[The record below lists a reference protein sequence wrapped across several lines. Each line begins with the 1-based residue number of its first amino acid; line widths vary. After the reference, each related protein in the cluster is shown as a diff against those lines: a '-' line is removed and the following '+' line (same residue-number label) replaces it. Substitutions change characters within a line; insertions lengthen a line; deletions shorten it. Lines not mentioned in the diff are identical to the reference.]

1 MKTFENK
8 LKSFILP
15 WLLGISV
22 MSSVIY
28 DFWGADVVVLTT
40 VELLFEIAVFFV
52 LDFLYTRKNKLISGI
67 VYVLLLIAVLYL
79 TVLMVIDGYDS
90 SGVIFNNWF
99 YGATRYVPQYLYAL
113 MLGGGFVFS
122 SAMYYFTQVR
132 YRGIFTLFLVLLPFA
147 VYAKRLDFMSSG
159 YLAAILFF
167 YLLVMIHSRQTAADS
182 GIVVVPDRAYIV
194 SVAAFAAVVI
204 GVLFVLPMPEIQSM
218 QEEDATFLNN
228 LSFFST
234 TANPTSI
241 GKQDS
246 SSRRH
251 GEVPSGEELFTVR
264 TDYDTLYLKSQ
275 SYSYFKN
282 NDWHYGD
289 DIIEEAGNVWTD
301 PQITVPGMAVTEKLA
316 ILRLYCEENK
326 DSERLALIDEYIQI
340 KGDEITVKTIGD
352 IRFSLLPLPENTFRV
367 SLTSP
372 SFAEFLYNGDC
383 HVYCNGEW
391 QTRWPTETYN
401 AHFHNNAEIRQ
412 LAEKLEMTSSDWDK
426 VMSWYRENALEG
438 REGFSIEKFR
448 SVNSDRSM
456 AEKIDSGEYDVFDDS
471 LRQLAREITEGCE
484 TDYEKAAALESYFTK
499 EGYDYSLT
507 YVPDDESIEYFV
519 FDSKTG
525 LCTDFAT
532 AMTLMA
538 RSVGLT
544 ARYCEGYYAFER
556 NSENHTELVVRDSYA
571 HAFVEVYMPACGWV
585 IFEPTVPS
593 FSSEMYEQQSDVINT
608 EDGGIEKNDI
618 YLAVIALTCVAAV
631 ALLAV
636 PVGRVIY
643 IAYIRHI
650 SREVAVKKLYSRIIR
665 KLSKKTGTDL
675 SAHTVSQAKSFA
687 AAYGISFD
695 MLADAFEKSFY
706 GGIDLTADELEAS
719 IADYKSVRSAKIK
732 MQAPKPQTD

>member
-1 MKTFENK
+1 MKTFDNK

-22 MSSVIY
+22 MSSIIY
-28 DFWGADVVVLTT
+28 DFRGADVVVLTI
-40 VELLFEIAVFFV
+40 VELLFEIAVFFI
-52 LDFLYTRKNKLISGI
+52 LDFLYTRKNKLLSGI
-67 VYVLLLIAVLYL
+67 VYVLLLGAVLYL
-79 TVLMVIDGYDS
+79 TVLMVIRGYKT
-90 SGVIFNNWF
+90 SGIIFNNWF

-113 MLGGGFVFS
+113 MLGGGFVLS

-132 YRGIFTLFLVLLPFA
+132 YRGIFTLLLVLLPFA
-147 VYAKRLDFMSSG
+147 VYAKRLDFMASG

-182 GIVVVPDRAYIV
+182 GIVVVPDKAYIV

-218 QEEDATFLNN
+218 QEKDASFLNN
-228 LSFFST
+228 ISFFST
-234 TANPTSI
+234 TANPMSI
-241 GKQDS
+241 GMQDS

-275 SYSYFKN
+275 SYSYFEN

-289 DIIEEAGNVWTD
+289 DITEEAGNVWTD

-326 DSERLALIDEYIQI
+326 DSDKIALIDEYIQI
-340 KGDEITVKTIGD
+340 EEEEITVTTAAD

-367 SLTSP
+367 SLISP
-372 SFAEFLYNGDC
+372 SFAELLYSGGY
-383 HVYCNGEW
+383 VYCNGEW
-391 QTRWPTETYN
+391 QTRWPAETYN

-426 VMSWYRENALEG
+426 VMSWYKENALEG
-438 REGFSIEKFR
+438 REGFSIETFR

-471 LRQLAREITEGCE
+471 LRRLAQEITAGCE
-484 TDYEKAAALESYFTK
+484 TDYEKAAALERYFTS

-507 YVPDDESIEYFV
+507 YIPDDESIEYFV

-544 ARYCEGYYAFER
+544 ARYCEGYYAFEK
-556 NSENHTELVVRDSYA
+556 NVDNQTELVVRDSYA

-585 IFEPTVPS
+585 IFEPTVSS
-593 FSSEMYEQQSDVINT
+593 FPSEMYEQQSDAGVT
-608 EDGGIEKNDI
+608 GGGRIEKNDV
-618 YLAVIALTCVAAV
+618 YLAVIALAFLFAV
-631 ALLAV
+631 ALLSV
-636 PVGRVIY
+636 PVGRAIY
-643 IAYIRHI
+643 IAFIRHI
-650 SREVAVKKLYSRIIR
+650 SREEAVKKLYSRIIR
-665 KLSKKTGTDL
+665 RLSKKTGTDL

-706 GGIDLTADELEAS
+706 GGIELTADEFES
-719 IADYKSVRSAKIK
+719 SVADYKSVRSAKIK
-732 MQAPKPQTD
+732 MQVPKPLTD